1 MYAIVFD
8 MVISDLK
15 EHYGEKYHSA
25 YTEIKNTL
33 SDNEFYWIQGSTSV
47 TKKNLDAVYL
57 AINSLSKISWFKKSV
72 RDIRVFRIED
82 WSDFTFIVKGD

>member
-57 AINSLSKISWFKKSV
+57 AINSLSKISWLRNPFETSEFSEL
-72 RDIRVFRIED
+72 RTGLI
-82 WSDFTFIVKGD
+82 SH